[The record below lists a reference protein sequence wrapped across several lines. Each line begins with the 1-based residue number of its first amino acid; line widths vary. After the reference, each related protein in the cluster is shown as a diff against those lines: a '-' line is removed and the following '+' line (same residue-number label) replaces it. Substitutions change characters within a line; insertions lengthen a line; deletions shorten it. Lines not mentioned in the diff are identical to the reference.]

1 MNLWHYPKKP
11 SWVLCIPTLPLHTES
26 TETAARSPIS
36 PDRCCTPGEGNGNPL
51 QYSCLE
57 NPMDQGAWWATIH
70 VVVKSRTRLSD
81 FCVCVCVPPG
91 GDCGSA
97 TGEASFWIRIMSGPA
112 HPAGAWTTQEGKKC
126 TLAHGVHSVCEKQSS
141 HHLCF
146 NIWPWRRESGWY
158 NDETS

>member
-1 MNLWHYPKKP
+1 MYSHTPVAHGIYRNSSQKSNFTWPVLYPRRRKRQPTPVFMPGKSHGPRSLVGYNPCGCKK
-11 SWVLCIPTLPLHTES
+11 SDTTE
-26 TETAARSPIS
+26 
-36 PDRCCTPGEGNGNPL
+36 
-51 QYSCLE
+51 
-57 NPMDQGAWWATIH
+57 
-70 VVVKSRTRLSD
+70 RLL
-81 FCVCVCVPPG
+81 CVCVCVPPG

-126 TLAHGVHSVCEKQSS
+126 TLAHGIHSVCEKQSS